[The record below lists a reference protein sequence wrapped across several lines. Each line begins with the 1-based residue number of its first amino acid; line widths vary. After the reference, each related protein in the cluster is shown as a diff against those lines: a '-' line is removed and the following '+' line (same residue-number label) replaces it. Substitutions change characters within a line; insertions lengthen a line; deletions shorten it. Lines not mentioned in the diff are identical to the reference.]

1 MIKKLKNRI
10 IRMLINKP
18 GLKRWTCHFYK
29 MLGCRLEGDNYIAE
43 CNIYQGYE
51 GKWENLLMKKNSRI
65 EAGCFLLLR
74 DVIEIGENSTIAYNT
89 TILTSSDPNH
99 PYNKLSQ
106 LYPPKLS
113 PVRIGDNVWIGACS
127 TILEGVTIG
136 ECSIVAAG
144 ALVNKDVPPY
154 TVVAGVPARVIKQ
167 LNIS

>member
-1 MIKKLKNRI
+1 
-10 IRMLINKP
+10 
-18 GLKRWTCHFYK
+18 
-29 MLGCRLEGDNYIAE
+29 
-43 CNIYQGYE
+43 
-51 GKWENLLMKKNSRI
+51 MKKNSRI

-154 TVVAGVPARVIKQ
+154 TVVAGVPAKVIKSI
-167 LNIS
+167 NI